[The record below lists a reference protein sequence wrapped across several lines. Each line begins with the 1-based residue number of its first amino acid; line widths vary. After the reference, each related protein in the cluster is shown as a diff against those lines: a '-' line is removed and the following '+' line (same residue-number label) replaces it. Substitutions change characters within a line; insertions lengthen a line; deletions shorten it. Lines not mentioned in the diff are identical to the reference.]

1 MVPASVPASVPAAA
15 GVTPP
20 EGRVHF
26 LDDQRRHRR
35 SSRLSAALV
44 VAALVVSGIPLC
56 VLISPVVMAAA
67 LLLTHI
73 VGVFA
78 TLPPELSD
86 WLYRASH
93 ILPLTWSAL
102 WQDDVTTPW
111 RLLALLFILP
121 GAVVMVLL
129 WALIRIVFH
138 RTGVGG
144 VLRRIGARPPRP
156 DDLAEQRLVNM
167 VEEIAIA
174 GAVAPPQVML
184 VDSLAANAAAVGLT
198 INDATLVVTRGF
210 LNRLPRDQQQAV
222 LAHVIGSIGNG
233 DLAVAR
239 EILTV
244 LQAWGVVILALD
256 AALMPWAR
264 TNLAIV
270 ARTTIGVL
278 SGAADR
284 SGRERAVDLMLSGA
298 GYEYDVLDRDITLP
312 NIHPLALLLF
322 YLPLLVT
329 VGPAVI
335 AAKGVIWLFTALVA
349 GPWVAFLWRARRR
362 LADATAVELTRHPE
376 SLAAAL
382 RTLSGGDVVVPGAVP
397 VNFLFP
403 IWDPDV
409 DKDQTRNDIGSALL
423 RMHLPLEARLKRRE
437 RLGAL
442 RGIASGAKPPV
453 NWGEDLRELGQFVGW
468 LAVLLLLL
476 GALMIFSA
484 AAAAALLW
492 LLWWMLNLVFVVI
505 PGWVAGLWL

>member
-1 MVPASVPASVPAAA
+1 VQTPA
-15 GVTPP
+15 
-20 EGRVHF
+20 ERVHF

-56 VLISPVVMAAA
+56 VLISPVVIAAA
-67 LLLTHI
+67 LLFSYI
-73 VGVFA
+73 VGVVA

-102 WQDDVTTPW
+102 WQDDVAMPW

-129 WALIRIVFH
+129 WSLIRMVFR

-144 VLRRIGARPPRP
+144 VLRRIAARPPRP
-156 DDLAEQRLVNM
+156 EDLAEQRVVNL

-174 GAVAPPQVML
+174 GSVTPPGVLL
-184 VDSLAANAAAVGLT
+184 VDTPAANAAAVGLT
-198 INDATLVVTRGF
+198 IEDATLVVTRGF
-210 LNRLPRDQQQAV
+210 LDRLPREQQQAV
-222 LAHVIGSIGNG
+222 LAHMIASIGNG
-233 DLAVAR
+233 DLAVAK

-244 LQAWGVVILALD
+244 LQTWGLVTLALD
-256 AALMPWAR
+256 AAIMPWAR
-264 TNLAIV
+264 RNLAIV

-278 SGAADR
+278 TGSAER
-284 SGRERAVDLMLSGA
+284 TRREQAVDLMLAGA

-312 NIHPLALLLF
+312 DIHPLVLLLF
-322 YLPLLVT
+322 YLPLLIT
-329 VGPAVI
+329 VGPAAI
-335 AAKGVIWLFTALVA
+335 AAKGAIWLFTALVA

-376 SLAAAL
+376 SLAAAV
-382 RTLSGGDVVVPGAVP
+382 RTLSGVDVVVPGAVP

-403 IWDPDV
+403 VWDPDV
-409 DKDQTRNDIGSALL
+409 DKDQTRTDIASALL
-423 RMHLPLEARLKRRE
+423 RMHLPMEARLRRLE

-442 RGIASGAKPPV
+442 RGGASGSTAPAS
-453 NWGEDLRELGQFVGW
+453 GDGLREFGEFVLLLG
-468 LAVLLLLL
+468 AVLLLLA
-476 GALMIFSA
+476 ALMVFSA
-484 AAAAALLW
+484 VAASALLL

-505 PGWVAGLWL
+505 PAWFMRLWW